1 MDNSDKAWERLA
13 ALDPYHAVLTSEA
26 FRRENLT
33 QLALMRFF
41 ESGERHVDWIF
52 QNIRKRIDPEFLPRS
67 ALDFGCGVGRI
78 LIPFAR
84 NCERVVGVD
93 VSQKMIQEARNHL
106 SARSITNVELVQSD
120 DGLRRVEGTFD
131 LVHSF
136 VVLQHIPVSRGERIF
151 GRLVEK
157 LNDKGVGAIHLTFRN
172 RAPLAAR
179 LSRAI
184 KKNVPLARGVVNLI
198 RGRTFGHP
206 MMQMND
212 YSLNRIMSLL
222 AGAGATDA
230 FTEFTDHDGHLG
242 VMIYFQR
249 CAASRSSS
257 AIDHPLKGW

>member
-33 QLALMRFF
+33 GPALTRFF
-41 ESGERHVDWIF
+41 ESGERHVEWIL
-52 QNIRKRIDPEFLPRS
+52 QNIRKRVDPEFSPRS

-78 LIPFAR
+78 LIPLAR

-93 VSQKMIQEARNHL
+93 VSQRMIEEARSHL
-106 SARSITNVELVQSD
+106 RARAITNVELVQSD
-120 DGLRRVEGTFD
+120 DELRRVEGTFD

-136 VVLQHIPVSRGERIF
+136 VVLQHIAVSRGERIF
-151 GRLVEK
+151 RRLFEK
-157 LNDKGVGAIHLTFRN
+157 LNDDGVGAIHLTFRN
-172 RAPLAAR
+172 QEPLASR

-184 KKNVPLARGVVNLI
+184 KKNVPLARGVANLM
-198 RGRTFGHP
+198 RGRAVGHP

-230 FTEFTDHDGHLG
+230 FAEFTDHGGHLG
-242 VMIYFQR
+242 AMIYFQR
-249 CAASRSSS
+249 RAANRSS